1 MGIRIAAVDF
11 SRYREVGY
19 GAGVAIYEWPNVV
32 DLNRHLVQVV
42 GYLAQRR
49 VSRIDSAVKLILY
62 GFHLKEHGN
71 LVDMYVRSL
80 RRKHIVKVVSIPNP
94 TTDAIVNE
102 LRKEGVEIV
111 VFDTPSRD
119 EMAYISNVRMRIG
132 RVIVGKTHV
141 VSISDIAAYYAALH
155 SALQRREIYSKATEV
170 YSKEVYDKIE
180 RLKKLLK
187 RLPHYLYPP

>member
-1 MGIRIAAVDF
+1 MGIRIAAIDF

-19 GAGVAIYEWPNVV
+19 GAGVAIYEWPTVV

-42 GYLAQRR
+42 GYLARRR
-49 VSRIDSAVKLILY
+49 VSRIDSAVKLVLY

-71 LVDMYVRSL
+71 LVDMYMRSL

-94 TTDAIVNE
+94 TTDVIVNE
-102 LRKEGVEIV
+102 LRREDVEIV

-119 EMAYISNVRMRIG
+119 EMAYISDVRMRIG

-155 SALQRREIYSKATEV
+155 SALQCYKIYGKATEV
-170 YSKEVYDKIE
+170 SKVYSKI
-180 RLKKLLK
+180 KKLRRLLK
-187 RLPHYLYPP
+187 RLPHYLYSP

>member
-102 LRKEGVEIV
+102 LRKEGVGIV
-111 VFDTPSRD
+111 VFDTPSRG
-119 EMAYISNVRMRIG
+119 EMAYINDVRMRIG

-170 YSKEVYDKIE
+170 SKVYNKIE
-180 RLKKLLK
+180 RLRKLLK
-187 RLPHYLYPP
+187 RLPHYLYIP

>member
-71 LVDMYVRSL
+71 LVDMYVRLL

-102 LRKEGVEIV
+102 LRKEGVGIV
-111 VFDTPSRD
+111 VFDTPSRG
-119 EMAYISNVRMRIG
+119 EMAYINDVRMRIG

-170 YSKEVYDKIE
+170 SKVYNKIE
-180 RLKKLLK
+180 S
-187 RLPHYLYPP
+187 

>member
-1 MGIRIAAVDF
+1 MGIKIAAVDF

-42 GYLAQRR
+42 GYLAQRH

-94 TTDAIVNE
+94 TTNAIVNE

-111 VFDTPSRD
+111 IFDTPSRD
-119 EMAYISNVRMRIG
+119 EMAYISDVRMRIG

-170 YSKEVYDKIE
+170 SKVYNKIE
-180 RLKKLLK
+180 RLRKLLK

>member
-19 GAGVAIYEWPNVV
+19 GAGVAIYEWPGVV

-102 LRKEGVEIV
+102 LRKEGVEMV

-119 EMAYISNVRMRIG
+119 EMAYINDVRMRIG

-170 YSKEVYDKIE
+170 SKVYNKIE
-180 RLKKLLK
+180 RLRKLLK

>member
-102 LRKEGVEIV
+102 LRKEGVGIV

-119 EMAYISNVRMRIG
+119 EMAYINDVRMRIG

-170 YSKEVYDKIE
+170 SKVYNKIE
-180 RLKKLLK
+180 RLRKLLK
-187 RLPHYLYPP
+187 RLPHYLYIP

>member
-119 EMAYISNVRMRIG
+119 EMAYINDVRMRIG

-180 RLKKLLK
+180 RLKKLL
-187 RLPHYLYPP
+187 LPHYLYPP